1 MLLPNSFTTQIYRTQ
16 AASLLDVD
24 AIDTHKRIDDL
35 LAAVGVD
42 GVAETVGYDL
52 NSHSWLNAD
61 AVA

>member
-16 AASLLDVD
+16 AACLLDVD
-24 AIDTHKRIDDL
+24 AIDAHEGIDDL

-52 NSHSWLNAD
+52 YGHAWLNAD
-61 AVA
+61 SVA